1 MNEKTLFKSAVLS
14 LIIVLVAVVS
24 YEIYLRG
31 QGIPA
36 DYDDN
41 SPLWAN
47 TRAKACDDA
56 DKTIVFIGSSRIKFD
71 LDIPT
76 WNALTRV
83 IPVQL
88 AMVGSCPRPAL
99 EDLANDP
106 TFKGKLVID
115 VTERLFFTNAPPNQ
129 ETPNKNIK
137 YFHERT
143 PAQRASFEI
152 SKVLESQLSFL
163 DQGNLSL
170 NARLDALELESR
182 PGVFMM
188 PIFPMYFDRTTY
200 ERQSYMTATFVADT
214 QQQNKVK
221 AIWAFFGK
229 GAKMAPPPKQSEYDA
244 IFKSVV
250 LNVNKIKARGGT
262 VAFVRTPSSG
272 PYYQEESMGFPRDK
286 FWDRLLK
293 ETNCAGFYFKDY
305 PAIANFE
312 CPEFSHLKRP
322 DAVIFTKHFFE
333 YLSQQKGFT
342 YLQSNKPQTN

>member
-1 MNEKTLFKSAVLS
+1 MNEKTLFKSAILT
-14 LIIVLVAVVS
+14 LVLVVLTIVS
-24 YEIYLRG
+24 YESYLRG
-31 QGIPA
+31 QGIPT
-36 DYDDN
+36 DYDDD

-47 TRAKACDDA
+47 TRAKACEPA

-76 WNALTRV
+76 WNSLTSFT
-83 IPVQL
+83 PVQL
-88 AMVGSCPRPAL
+88 AMVGSNPRPVL

-106 TFKGKLVID
+106 NFKGKLVID
-115 VTERLFFTNAPPNQ
+115 VTEGLFFSNAPPNQ

-152 SKVLESQLSFL
+152 SKVLENNLAFL
-163 DQGNLSL
+163 DKGNLSL
-170 NARLDALELESR
+170 NARLDQLELKSR

-200 ERQSYMTATFVADT
+200 ERQSYMTEKFEADPN
-214 QQQNKVK
+214 QQNQVK
-221 AIWAFFGK
+221 GIWAFFAK
-229 GAKMAPPPKQSEYDA
+229 GAKMAPPPKPAEYDA
-244 IFKSVV
+244 MFQSVV
-250 LNVNKIKARGGT
+250 AHIAKIKARGGV

-272 PYYQEESMGFPRDK
+272 PYYQGESMAFPRDK

-293 ETNCAGFYFKDY
+293 ETHCPGIYFKDY
-305 PAIANFE
+305 PPIANLS
-312 CPEFSHLKRP
+312 CPEFSHLKRS
-322 DAVIFTKHFFE
+322 DAVIFTKHFFD

-342 YLQSNKPQTN
+342 DLKSNASTN

>member
-1 MNEKTLFKSAVLS
+1 MNEKTLFKSAILS
-14 LIIVLVAVVS
+14 VVIVLGVIIS

-36 DYDDN
+36 DFDDD

-47 TRAKACDDA
+47 TRVKAIEPA

-76 WNALTRV
+76 WKSLTAFTP
-83 IPVQL
+83 IQL
-88 AMVGSCPRPAL
+88 AMVGSCPRPVL
-99 EDLANDP
+99 ENLANDP
-106 TFKGKLVID
+106 YFKGKLVID
-115 VTERLFFTNAPPNQ
+115 VTEGLFFSNAPPNQ

-143 PAQRASFEI
+143 PAQQASFEI
-152 SKVLESQLSFL
+152 SKVIENNLAFL
-163 DQGNLSL
+163 DKGNLSL
-170 NARLDALELESR
+170 NARLDQLELKSR

-188 PIFPMYFDRTTY
+188 PIFPIYFDRTTY
-200 ERQSYMTATFVADT
+200 ERQSFMTDEFVADR
-214 QQQNKVK
+214 QQQNQVK
-221 AIWAFFGK
+221 SIWDFFAQGT
-229 GAKMAPPPKQSEYDA
+229 KMAPPTKQSEYNA

-250 LNVNKIKARGGT
+250 TNINKIKARGGS
-262 VAFVRTPSSG
+262 VVFVRTPSSG
-272 PYYQEESMGFPRDK
+272 VYYQGESMKFPRDQ

-293 ETNCAGFYFKDY
+293 ETNCVGLHFKDY

-312 CPEFSHLKRP
+312 CPEFSHLKRT
-322 DAVIFTKHFFE
+322 DAAIFTKHLFD

-342 YLQSNKPQTN
+342 DL